1 MLKIFLT
8 IAIIITVI
16 AVILTFHY
24 RGRYNRMVAS
34 ATTRRAKNRL
44 ELSPEFEGV
53 CTKGANSM
61 RVATVFG
68 IISVA
73 LIVIMAVTAFTTN
86 ISDNGGYDKG
96 LFNKTTDTAYAD
108 GEEDTADDVAEI
120 PDGVVFY
127 NDKVQDKGNGKN
139 LNFGPNAYKEAKRG
153 YAARDLLLFRCER
166 DPFLLAATEAWF
178 DINLNTNFCGVFY
191 EDGADWLQ
199 AINDY
204 AEAMTY
210 DPTLF
215 HDNYEAFANFVMDNT
230 SPSVKKI
237 KGEVVDSMFM
247 LPAQYTHSGVLPQI
261 IVCATDHTKG
271 HYLVLKVKI
280 KGDTF
285 KLRFRMECGF
295 QPTNCAEKLGTK
307 AEKGAVYSSG
317 GGKSSN
323 PGNGNGPNK
332 PNKPNKPTNPTKPTK
347 PHKDGD
353 GCKDAQTW
361 TPSGGQQVE
370 RRTDTPSG
378 GGNGTDNRN
387 DPPSGGATR
396 VDQGSGGGDRTP
408 DKPKNPPAVDSGN
421 GKVEGDD

>member
-1 MLKIFLT
+1 MLKIFF
-8 IAIIITVI
+8 VI
-16 AVILTFHY
+16 ALIVMAIYAVAVL
-24 RGRYNRMVAS
+24 RYKIRYCQMRKV
-34 ATTRRAKNRL
+34 ATTDHAKRCL
-44 ELSPEFEGV
+44 ELSTEYNDV
-53 CTKGANSM
+53 CDRGSNAVKMTKLFAFVS
-61 RVATVFG
+61 A
-68 IISVA
+68 A
-73 LIVIMAVTAFTTN
+73 LLVGMLSTTF
-86 ISDNGGYDKG
+86 SDGDNNGTG
-96 LFNKTTDTAYAD
+96 LFDNTKYAAAAHAD
-108 GEEDTADDVAEI
+108 GEEDTADDAAEI
-120 PDGVVFY
+120 PDDVIFY
-127 NDKVQDKGNGKN
+127 NNKVQDKSDGKN

-237 KGEVVDSMFM
+237 KGEVIDSMFM

-271 HYLVLKVKI
+271 HYLVLKVKV

-295 QPTNCAEKLGTK
+295 QPTNCADKLNTT
-307 AEKGAVYSSG
+307 AVTRHVALSSG
-317 GGKSSN
+317 GKSGGSN
-323 PGNGNGPNK
+323 PGSGNGPNK
-332 PNKPNKPTNPTKPTK
+332 PNKPTKPTK

-353 GCKDAQTW
+353 GCKDTQTW
-361 TPSGGQQVE
+361 TPSGGQQSE
-370 RRTDTPSG
+370 RTTTDPSG
-378 GGNGTDNRN
+378 GGNGRDNAS
-387 DPPSGGATR
+387 DPPSGDSTR
-396 VDQGSGGGDRTP
+396 VDQGSGGGQRTADP
-408 DKPKNPPAVDSGN
+408 PKSDPVVDSGN
-421 GKVEGDD
+421 GKVDDD